1 MKLLIITTIDRYQQ
15 SASTPIFTKVVPSDT
30 DLTEEFLNDVYSEM
44 VSQVYGSDTCDD
56 APEPTFMTETGAPI
70 QVSYVW
76 GEESDCQ
83 IMLVPISQ

>member
-15 SASTPIFTKVVPSDT
+15 SASTPIFTKLVPSDT
-30 DLTEEFLNDVYSEM
+30 DLTKEFLKEVFSEM
-44 VSQVYGSDTCDD
+44 VSQVYGSCDD
-56 APEPTFMTETGAPI
+56 APEPTFMTETDAPI

-76 GEESDCQ
+76 GEESDHQ